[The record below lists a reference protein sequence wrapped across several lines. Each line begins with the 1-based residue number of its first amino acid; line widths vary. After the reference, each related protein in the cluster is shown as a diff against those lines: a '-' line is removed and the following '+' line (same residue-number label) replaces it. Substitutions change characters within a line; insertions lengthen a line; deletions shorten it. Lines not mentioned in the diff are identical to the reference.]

1 MQSIRNPRND
11 RRAHDI
17 LGAAM
22 EDERPATGASSRPP
36 YTDSDSVVVGDVAR
50 RLREANERA
59 FRSSEKPW
67 GRSWLAR
74 LLGRDRDRD

>member
-11 RRAHDI
+11 RRAHDT
-17 LGAAM
+17 LSAAM
-22 EDERPATGASSRPP
+22 EDERPATGASSRTP
-36 YTDSDSVVVGDVAR
+36 YTDPDAVIVGDVAR

-74 LLGRDRDRD
+74 LLSRDKDRD